1 MRILVATATAVSICL
16 PVAAFA
22 DDASYCNALSAA
34 YRDYARSG
42 QIDTNAAAAMS
53 QCNSNPTSAI
63 PVLEKILKDNRVTLP
78 SRT

>member
-1 MRILVATATAVSICL
+1 MRTLIAMAIAGSVCL

-22 DDASYCNALSAA
+22 DDASYCNALSSA

-53 QCNSNPTSAI
+53 QCNSNPASAI
-63 PVLEKILKDNRVTLP
+63 PVLEKILKDNRVALP
-78 SRT
+78 TRT